1 MAQPLTFTAYW
12 NLVLARLY
20 EKEQNGE
27 PPRADVAELMA
38 DLDGIVPD
46 GWAWEAAMHLVKSGL
61 AHDFLSFGNPEV
73 ELNGR
78 GRLRAEAGAG
88 IIGDY
93 QRSPQI
99 VLVHGDGNQVAIGHG
114 QTVTQIIQ
122 GDFSKE
128 EVSEL
133 LDQAE
138 AVLEADATLD
148 DADRQDALSD
158 VAAMRAQLSKENPNR
173 AALRALASGLPTV
186 AALADIADKLHHLLG

>member
-1 MAQPLTFTAYW
+1 MAQRLTFTAYW

-27 PPRADVAELMA
+27 QPRANVAELMA
-38 DLDGIVPD
+38 DLHGIAPD

-61 AHDFLSFGNPEV
+61 AHNFLSFGNPEV
-73 ELNGR
+73 ELNAQ
-78 GRLRAEAGAG
+78 GRLRAEAGQG

-99 VLVHGDGNQVAIGHG
+99 VLVHGDGNQVAVGHG
-114 QTVTQIIQ
+114 QTVTQTIQ

-128 EVSEL
+128 EVGEL

-138 AVLEADATLD
+138 AVLEADATLTD
-148 DADRQDALSD
+148 GDRQGARSD
-158 VAAMRAQLSKENPNR
+158 VAAMRAQLAKENPNR
-173 AALRALASGLPTV
+173 AALRALAAGLPTV
-186 AALADIADKLHHLLG
+186 AALADIGDKIRALL